1 MTPYP
6 DFTLTSEHRNVP
18 IFQYAK
24 GEGFPWES
32 FVQSIH
38 SDTLEPR
45 QVDMLYAL
53 NWIKRHLH
61 TYQAFDASH
70 EDYQERCSASVAWCH
85 LYPRVPSNVQ
95 AHLSLM
101 LAEAPKATQDR
112 LREEPQL
119 WHRALV
125 QTWEIKEDTALWA
138 TLFKAMPAQMKDLPL
153 KTASLSTALK
163 LLTGHVYHHIHMPS
177 QSDASLS
184 DHVYDGLL
192 AHALPP
198 LRPQIELMRSLYPD
212 LEDLPKAPRVVSC
225 MDIFPIT
232 SSGNR
237 HFLETYKQLA
247 SNLNDA
253 VGHTMALSVH
263 PATEL
268 PANAF
273 EP

>member
-6 DFTLTSEHRNVP
+6 DFALTSEHRNVP

-24 GEGFPWES
+24 GEGFPWTS

-38 SDTLEPR
+38 SDTLDPQ

-53 NWIKRHLH
+53 NWIKRHLNTH
-61 TYQAFDASH
+61 RAFDASH
-70 EDYQERCSASVAWCH
+70 EDYQERCAASLAWCH

-95 AHLSLM
+95 AHLSMM
-101 LAEAPKATQDR
+101 LGEAPKATQDWIHQ
-112 LREEPQL
+112 EPTM

-125 QTWEIKEDTALWA
+125 QAWEIKEDTTLWS

-153 KTASLSTALK
+153 QTASIDTALK
-163 LLTGHVYHHIHMPS
+163 LLAGHVYHHIQMPS

-184 DHVYDGLL
+184 DHIYDGLL

-198 LRPQIELMRSLYPD
+198 LRAHLELMRALYPD
-212 LEDLPKAPRVVSC
+212 LEELPKVPRVVSS
-225 MDIFPIT
+225 MDICPTT
-232 SSGNR
+232 SSGAR

-253 VGHTMALSVH
+253 MGNTTALSVES
-263 PATEL
+263 ATQL